1 ADDAALAAP
10 PAATARADVAPEPRG
25 TTEPP
30 AALGLLRDAIDA
42 GDHVVLETIDPTG
55 QPTRRR
61 VKPLVLEGGRLRAL
75 DPARDAELTVAVHR
89 IAGVFTDAPAP
100 TQDASTDTTTNASAG
115 APND

>member
-1 ADDAALAAP
+1 RLF
-10 PAATARADVAPEPRG
+10 RADAPPEPRG

-100 TQDASTDTTTNASAG
+100 AQDDAPTGASSG